1 MGSVDRD
8 RIRAAV
14 GEILAAIG
22 EDPAREGLRDTPRRV
37 AELYGELFAGVGDD
51 PADAF
56 GGAFALR
63 DGGSDAG
70 ADRAGS
76 GAAKVAGLPDA
87 DADGDADATAD
98 AADATA
104 DAADEAA
111 DAADEALDRI
121 GSVVLMRDLAF
132 RSICEHHLLPFE
144 GVVHIAYEP
153 DAELAGLGR
162 FAAVVEVASSRPQ
175 LQERLGDDIADA
187 VERGLTARGVLVV
200 IEARHGCVT
209 ARGPR
214 QTASTTVTLSARG
227 SLADPAARAEVMAL
241 VARS

>member
-8 RIRAAV
+8 RISAAV
-14 GEILAAIG
+14 GEILAALG

-37 AELYGELFAGVGDD
+37 AELYGELFAGIGAD

-56 GGAFALR
+56 GGAFTLR
-63 DGGSDAG
+63 DGETGG
-70 ADRAGS
+70 AGS
-76 GAAKVAGLPDA
+76 NADGPGSPDA
-87 DADGDADATAD
+87 DG
-98 AADATA
+98 AAETV
-104 DAADEAA
+104 
-111 DAADEALDRI
+111 DRI
-121 GSVVLMRDLAF
+121 GSVVVMRDLAF

-162 FAAVVEVASSRPQ
+162 FAVVVEVASSRPQ

-187 VERGLTARGVLVV
+187 VERGLSARGVLVV

-214 QTASTTVTLSARG
+214 QTASTTVTVSARG

>member
-37 AELYGELFAGVGDD
+37 AELYAELFAGVGDD

-63 DGGSDAG
+63 DGESDAEP
-70 ADRAGS
+70 DRAGS
-76 GAAKVAGLPDA
+76 SAAKVVGLPDA
-87 DADGDADATAD
+87 SAGD
-98 AADATA
+98 
-104 DAADEAA
+104 
-111 DAADEALDRI
+111 ADEALDRI

>member
-63 DGGSDAG
+63 DGGSDAE

-76 GAAKVAGLPDA
+76 SAAKVAGLPDA
-87 DADGDADATAD
+87 DGDADASAGD
-98 AADATA
+98 
-104 DAADEAA
+104 A

>member
-37 AELYGELFAGVGDD
+37 AELCGELFAGVGDD

-63 DGGSDAG
+63 DAS
-70 ADRAGS
+70 S
-76 GAAKVAGLPDA
+76 SA
-87 DADGDADATAD
+87 DADHGTDLH
-98 AADATA
+98 AA
-104 DAADEAA
+104 
-111 DAADEALDRI
+111 DRI

-144 GVVHIAYEP
+144 GVVHVAYEP

-162 FAAVVEVASSRPQ
+162 VAAVVEVASSRPQ

-187 VERGLTARGVLVV
+187 VERGLAARGVLVV

-214 QTASTTVTLSARG
+214 QTTSSTVTVSARG

-241 VARS
+241 VSRS